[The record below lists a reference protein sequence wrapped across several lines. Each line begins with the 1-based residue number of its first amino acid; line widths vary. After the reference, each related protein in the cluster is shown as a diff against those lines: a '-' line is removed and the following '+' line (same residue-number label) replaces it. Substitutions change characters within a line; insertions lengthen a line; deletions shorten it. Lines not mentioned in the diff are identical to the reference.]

1 MNYVVYYHNP
11 NDDEPAFEGYG
22 TLELARSNAQIR
34 AKNMPE
40 VEVFVAQKIS
50 TFTAEV
56 TIKET

>member
-11 NDDEPAFEGYG
+11 NDDEPIFQDYG

-34 AKNMPE
+34 AKNMPG
-40 VEVFVAQKIS
+40 VEVFIAQKIS
-50 TFTAEV
+50 TFISEV